1 MYLCSRYQIKNKKI
15 MKSLKKTFSYL
26 FMLTALVT
34 SFASCSSDDDE
45 PEIKAADLAAG
56 TYTGW
61 AKGDC
66 NYFSDY
72 LGDDYTAS
80 ATLTANTDGT
90 ATLAFTSTTWN
101 DLTLSSVTVS
111 QSGDCYAI
119 AGSGKYA
126 MSGMSGTTSEY
137 DCEMSGTISS
147 DKQTFNIKI
156 SVPGVMGGLTI
167 TLQNGEPTAA
177 IKLAG
182 SYSGTSTMV
191 MKYAPDGIGYAGQTM
206 TLTANE
212 DGTINLSY
220 KFVTTGDDG
229 TETEMGNITL
239 NNIELTESES
249 GYTFTAS
256 GATFKMGMS
265 GTLSEYPCDVTGTI
279 SADKKTYS
287 VAYSIPGVMGGTTV
301 TFHND

>member
-1 MYLCSRYQIKNKKI
+1 
-15 MKSLKKTFSYL
+15 
-26 FMLTALVT
+26 MLTALVT
-34 SFASCSSDDDE
+34 SFASCSSDDE

-56 TYTGW
+56 AYTGW

-90 ATLAFTSTTWN
+90 ATLAFTSATWGG
-101 DLTLSSVTVS
+101 LTLSSVTVS
-111 QSGDCYAI
+111 QSSGSYAI
-119 AGSGKYA
+119 AGSGKYT
-126 MSGMSGTTSEY
+126 MSGMSGTSSEY
-137 DCEMSGTISS
+137 DCTMAGTISS

-191 MKYAPDGIGYAGQTM
+191 MKYAPNGSDYAGQTT

-229 TETEMGNITL
+229 TETEVGNITL

-287 VAYSIPGVMGGTTV
+287 VVYSIPGVMGGTTV